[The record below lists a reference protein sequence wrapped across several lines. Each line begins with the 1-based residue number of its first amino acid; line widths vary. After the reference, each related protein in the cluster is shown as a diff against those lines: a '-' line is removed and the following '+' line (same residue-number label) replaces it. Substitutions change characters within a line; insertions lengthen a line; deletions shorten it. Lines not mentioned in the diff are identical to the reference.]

1 MREWLN
7 RAVSKTVEP
16 SRAPWVRIPP
26 SPPGRGSET
35 LTPGRFH
42 RHAWPADCGSSSG
55 APTGSPRIAVAPDLR
70 RSHNSL
76 LGPGEGFGPRGDP
89 AGERW
94 NWRHAVPVNALQ
106 LGSEGPTN
114 PTSRWRI
121 RGLRPA
127 LLPLTKNEM
136 RCRWRPEVARSVS
149 WGTLR
154 RIAESAHVC
163 RVCVRIPEGALAK
176 GGERSRALL
185 RMAVF
190 GTELQDS
197 RVLAGA

>member
-26 SPPGRGSET
+26 SPPGSGSET
-35 LTPGRFH
+35 LTSGRFH
-42 RHAWPADCGSSSG
+42 CCAWPADCFSSSG
-55 APTGSPRIAVAPDLR
+55 ARTGSPPTAVISGLSL
-70 RSHNSL
+70 SHNSL
-76 LGPGEGFGPRGDP
+76 LGQGEGFGPRVDP

-94 NWRHAVPVNALQ
+94 NWHHAVPGDALQ

-127 LLPLTKNEM
+127 LFLLTQIGV
-136 RCRWRPEVARSVS
+136 RRRWRLDVARSVS
-149 WGTLR
+149 WRTLR
-154 RIAESAHVC
+154 RIAESAHV
-163 RVCVRIPEGALAK
+163 RSRCVRIPEGALAK